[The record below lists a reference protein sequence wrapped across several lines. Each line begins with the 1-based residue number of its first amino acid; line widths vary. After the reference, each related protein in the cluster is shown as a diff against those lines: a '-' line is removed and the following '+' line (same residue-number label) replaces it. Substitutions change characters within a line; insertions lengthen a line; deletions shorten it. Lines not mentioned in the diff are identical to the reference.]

1 MKFLVLATALLAPTL
16 AFAQAAA
23 PTNTQAPA
31 AAAPAPRAPKPA
43 HAAPKQAAKPAH
55 TSVETLEIVQ
65 VMGMRQIDPATYEI
79 DVRLQN
85 GREAQLRAN
94 AFVMQNL
101 GQLLGTYG
109 K

>member
-16 AFAQAAA
+16 AFAQNAATA
-23 PTNTQAPA
+23 PTQAPA
-31 AAAPAPRAPKPA
+31 AAPVPR
-43 HAAPKQAAKPAH
+43 AAKPAAAAPKH
-55 TSVETLEIVQ
+55 AAKPAPASPETLEITQ
-65 VMGMRQIDPATYEI
+65 VIGLRQIDPATYEI

-85 GREAQLRAN
+85 GRAAQLRAN